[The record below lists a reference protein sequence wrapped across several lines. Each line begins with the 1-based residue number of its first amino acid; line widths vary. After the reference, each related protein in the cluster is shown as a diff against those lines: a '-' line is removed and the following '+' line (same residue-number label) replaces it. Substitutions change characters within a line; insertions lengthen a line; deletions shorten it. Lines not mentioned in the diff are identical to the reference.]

1 MVNLIL
7 KNLLEYNTLGG
18 QLLNAYKRVNNLQA
32 YLDKELEKLQRERT
46 YKLKFPLNLIFRKT
60 IFDDVSDPEEIE
72 SYNETIA
79 VYNEELKHAKDL
91 ANERKRLKHKLKT
104 MIAVLD
110 FEELEQA
117 FLEGGSTKEKAK
129 KTYNALQELK

>member
-32 YLDKELEKLQRERT
+32 YLDKELEKLKRERT
-46 YKLKFPLNLIFRKT
+46 YKLKFPLNLIFRKS

-72 SYNETIA
+72 SYNETIT

-104 MIAVLD
+104 MIAVLE

-129 KTYNALQELK
+129 ETYNALQELK

>member
-129 KTYNALQELK
+129 ETYAALKQI

>member
-32 YLDKELEKLQRERT
+32 YLDKELEKLKRERT
-46 YKLKFPLNLIFRKT
+46 YKLKFPLNLILRKP

-129 KTYNALQELK
+129 ETYAALKQI